1 MSFANAWGS
10 SWGSSGSSGTVIVDS
25 FQLELG
31 VEETILVETQEF
43 GVSLDI
49 QEYVIE
55 IEENLL
61 ENEDSSFSLSAEI

>member
-10 SWGSSGSSGTVIVDS
+10 SWGASGSSGTVIVDS